1 MVVLETVKDEV
12 EAVMC
17 WLELVWF
24 RSQKADSD
32 HSGGLCRS
40 PVWMYASLHPAML
53 GLGAWEPGG
62 LGPLSATVPSL
73 RIFHSLRFGVVCH
86 IFWHSTPSRVSGNA
100 TLTPPPSGCDLG
112 Y

>member
-1 MVVLETVKDEV
+1 MVVLKTIKDEV

-24 RSQKADSD
+24 GSQEADSD

-53 GLGAWEPGG
+53 GLGAWGRYQQ
-62 LGPLSATVPSL
+62 LYL
-73 RIFHSLRFGVVCH
+73 R
-86 IFWHSTPSRVSGNA
+86 
-100 TLTPPPSGCDLG
+100 
-112 Y
+112 